1 MASRCSGLPLRN
13 RCDRARMT
21 GMRRSLVLSIVLA
34 ACTPTNPHLN
44 DIDASA
50 GPDGPTL
57 VCGTAITDYC
67 SRNLCDRPLV
77 QAKQDRNLCPA
88 SITTCGVFDM
98 IARTAPDTIQ
108 THYYQGG
115 QLYAVDQV
123 TLPST
128 RACLAGPNPF
138 TLPACNE
145 QSQTLP
151 ACQ

>member
-1 MASRCSGLPLRN
+1 
-13 RCDRARMT
+13 
-21 GMRRSLVLSIVLA
+21 MRRSLLLSIALA
-34 ACTPTNPHLN
+34 ACTPTNPRLN

-50 GPDGPTL
+50 GPDGATL
-57 VCGTAITDYC
+57 TCSTQLTDYC
-67 SRNLCDRPLV
+67 TKNLCDRPLV

-88 SITTCGVFDM
+88 SIATCGQYDL
-98 IARTAPDTIQ
+98 ITRTATDTLQ
-108 THYYQGG
+108 THYYLGG

-138 TLPACNE
+138 TLPGCDA